1 MGSHGAERGGACA
14 GHAHGDGDPAG
25 HAGSHGHA
33 GAGHG
38 GEGHDAHART
48 PHAHASSAR
57 RLAVSLGL
65 TLAIM
70 VAEAVG
76 GFVSGSLALVSD
88 AGHMLTDAAALA
100 LALLAVLFA
109 ARPADD
115 KRTFGFRRLEVLA
128 AQFNVAFLV
137 LLTGWIG
144 WEAVDRLRNPPPPI
158 GVATMGAVALVGL
171 AANVV
176 ILLWLRHDHSLNAR
190 SAFLHVLGDAVAS
203 VAVLAGAAIL
213 WVRPAWTW
221 VDPLL
226 SLGISLLILW
236 GAWGL
241 SREITDILMEA
252 VPRHIDLGDVCRTMH
267 GADGVEEVHDV
278 HVWTISSGLYALSAH
293 VVVRDDAVGRNDAI
307 LEEVKGRLR
316 ERFGIDH
323 TTLQIESAAYA
334 HLYDHVHET
343 EGGRRAAPQA

>member
-1 MGSHGAERGGACA
+1 
-14 GHAHGDGDPAG
+14 
-25 HAGSHGHA
+25 
-33 GAGHG
+33 
-38 GEGHDAHART
+38 
-48 PHAHASSAR
+48 
-57 RLAVSLGL
+57 
-65 TLAIM
+65 M

-88 AGHMLTDAAALA
+88 AGHMLTDAAALS

-171 AANVV
+171 VANVV

-203 VAVLAGAAIL
+203 VAVLAGAAVL

-293 VVVRDDAVGRNDAI
+293 VVVRDEAVGRNDAI